1 MIVAPGVEEDTDNKR
16 NGFKLLN
23 DRLWSMVGFGYTLLE
38 AIACDLCI
46 LGYAVG
52 GTLGMM
58 RNGVNWFATRAATRA
73 HSLMRCPGAT

>member
-1 MIVAPGVEEDTDNKR
+1 VEEDADNKR

-23 DRLWSMVGFGYTLLE
+23 DRLLSMVGFGYTLLE
-38 AIACDLCI
+38 AMACDLCI

-58 RNGVNWFATRAATRA
+58 TDGVNGATTRAGDSGTLADA
-73 HSLMRCPGAT
+73 VPWCY